1 MREKTLTE
9 LKAEIKLMYDKR
21 KKSLNIPK
29 NPISKLS
36 KEPAR
41 VVITTASV
49 VDIVISNNFFSME

>member
-29 NPISKLS
+29 STISKLS